1 VFDKNDLFGV
11 GTAGQ
16 ARRAI
21 PGEFSFSGGEID
33 PETGGAFFYH
43 TRAEDKTINV
53 PLFGDT
59 EGFQQTTTRV
69 ITDERRWVGGKGEEE
84 EMGETKLL
92 SSGNPLVEFDEFDHD
107 FMNPLFV
114 ADAAAAMANNNELQ
128 LPLSSRMADSRPEAA
143 PLASLPNPAYKES
156 ASMVRDFGQ
165 QPMFPTLN
173 DLDPLDEG
181 EDELQFDVGNS
192 ATDGTYTTPARGD
205 EASDEYLAVKS
216 RGASVRTDSQRVQ
229 SGLFTE
235 VHLRRMSERSSS
247 SSRGAAR
254 DRQIYDDFRQYLSAR
269 P

>member
-1 VFDKNDLFGV
+1 
-11 GTAGQ
+11 
-16 ARRAI
+16 
-21 PGEFSFSGGEID
+21 
-33 PETGGAFFYH
+33 
-43 TRAEDKTINV
+43 
-53 PLFGDT
+53 
-59 EGFQQTTTRV
+59 
-69 ITDERRWVGGKGEEE
+69 
-84 EMGETKLL
+84 
-92 SSGNPLVEFDEFDHD
+92 
-107 FMNPLFV
+107 
-114 ADAAAAMANNNELQ
+114 MANNNELQ